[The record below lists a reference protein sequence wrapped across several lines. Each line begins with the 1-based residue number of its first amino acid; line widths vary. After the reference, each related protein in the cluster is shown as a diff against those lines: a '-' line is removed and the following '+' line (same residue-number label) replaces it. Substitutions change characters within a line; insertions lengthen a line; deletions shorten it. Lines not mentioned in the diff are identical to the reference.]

1 MPSIMEDKP
10 TPEAEYIRRFND
22 GYILAKTMESLS
34 AELSKSKSQSPA
46 FLAMQDGRNQ
56 YLSEKQR
63 EKLPMWLRKD
73 SAQLKPKSFARDK
86 GKSNDPER

>member
-1 MPSIMEDKP
+1 MEDSQ
-10 TPEAEYIRRFND
+10 TSEAEYIRRFND
-22 GYILAKTMESLS
+22 GYILAKTMDKLS

-63 EKLPMWLRKD
+63 EKLPMWLKKD
-73 SAQLKPKSFARDK
+73 STQLKTRSFARDK